1 MALNPEMRN
10 TSAVM
15 GCREQK
21 ASLPAQAL
29 SALTSP
35 RMPRSPAELMYS
47 SRDEQTLLARFQQG
61 AGRVF
66 EFRCRRGV
74 HAACK
79 LHDGDT
85 VLFRYDDFHRTSES
99 GY

>member
-15 GCREQK
+15 GTEGQLAGTGLERLDEPQD
-21 ASLPAQAL
+21 APQSGGADVFQPGHV
-29 SALTSP
+29 
-35 RMPRSPAELMYS
+35 
-47 SRDEQTLLARFQQG
+47 DEQTLLARFQQG

-85 VLFRYDDFHRTSES
+85 VLFRYDDFHRSSES